1 MNKEKIK
8 WLLTFL
14 LFAVLAFGLDRF
26 TKALVLTNL
35 KGHAPF
41 VLIPGV
47 FELTYFENTG
57 IAWSMLD
64 GQTAFITVTGILL
77 TLLVLYFVW
86 RAPTDKKFHIVY
98 ILTGLF
104 IGGALGNM
112 YDRLSLGYVVDF
124 LYFSLIHFPVFN
136 IADSFIVVSVILCGI
151 IFLFVY
157 NDEDLEFLNPFPQK
171 KKQDK

>member
-8 WLLTFL
+8 WLLIFL
-14 LFAVLAFGLDRF
+14 LFAVFAFGFDRF
-26 TKALVLTNL
+26 TKALVLSNL
-35 KGHAPF
+35 KGHTPF

-64 GQTAFITVTGILL
+64 GQTAFIIGMGVLL

-86 RAPTDKKFHIVY
+86 RAPTDKKFHVVY

-136 IADSFIVVSVILCGI
+136 IADSFIVVSVILFGI

-157 NDEDLEFLNPFPQK
+157 NDEDLEFLNPFSK
-171 KKQDK
+171 NKKQDK

>member
-8 WLLTFL
+8 WLLIFL
-14 LFAVLAFGLDRF
+14 LFAVFAFGFDRF
-26 TKALVLTNL
+26 TKALVLANL

-64 GQTAFITVTGILL
+64 GQTAFIIGMGILL

-86 RAPTDKKFHIVY
+86 SAPTDKKFHIIY

-124 LYFSLIHFPVFN
+124 LYFSLINFPVFN
-136 IADSFIVVSVILCGI
+136 VADSFIVVSVILFGI
-151 IFLFVY
+151 IFLFLY
-157 NDEDLEFLNPFPQK
+157 KDEDLKFLDPFSK
-171 KKQDK
+171 NKKQDN